1 MMEPFTMQ
9 SQCQKKADQRDV
21 EFMLENKCR
30 PAIFAAPL

>member
-1 MMEPFTMQ
+1 MMELIPKQ

-30 PAIFAAPL
+30 PAILAAPL